1 MYGADAEVR
10 WRCKGWTLLLH
21 GEGMWG
27 DLDVHRESLPD
38 FADRDSSLPASFEAV
53 RLGVGYSWTKT
64 DLFLTSTYD
73 HQHLPFVAIAV
84 LGTEQTAF
92 DRGYDPDSTNDEFY
106 FDLAFRYA
114 VTPAIRLRVGVV
126 VAWGAETDLLHDAT
140 GGQPD
145 LSLDVHRRGIF
156 GGGLSTAIGTPETA
170 LFIGADFAIGEP
182 SR

>member
-27 DLDVHRESLPD
+27 NLDVHRESLPD
-38 FADRDSSLPASFEAV
+38 FADRDASLPASFEAV

-73 HQHLPFVAIAV
+73 HQHLPFVSIAV
-84 LGTEQTAF
+84 LGTEQSAF
-92 DRGYDPDSTNDEFY
+92 DGGYDPDSTNDEVY

-114 VTPAIRLRVGVV
+114 VSPAIRLRVGVV
-126 VAWGAETDLLHDAT
+126 LAWGAETVMLHDAA
-140 GGQPD
+140 GGLPD

-170 LFIGADFAIGEP
+170 LFIGADFAIGAP
-182 SR
+182 SP